1 LNVLWFYATT
11 FKSGGL
17 PSKYWLPFAGFMTR
31 LSWLLSKN
39 CWMLWIKAGG
49 RIRWN
54 IVWFG
59 IESGTTCLDC
69 TQWLN
74 QPKMFL
80 QHLISPNLYSFNLL
94 LLKPNVALW
103 SQPNVHTSGPSV
115 AGRQRAT
122 KHLHWEFGPLWDG
135 YVRTKVSWNI
145 QMLNYVWRH
154 LDIPDISWSW
164 FVQFT
169 FPIFSYLFLLSP
181 WPIAPV
187 APAPKSDWKPQ
198 LGHAAPV
205 GRVAMVSFGTWFSS
219 FCYQVV

>member
-1 LNVLWFYATT
+1 MNVLWFYATT

-31 LSWLLSKN
+31 LPWLLSKN

-54 IVWFG
+54 VVWFG

-80 QHLISPNLYSFNLL
+80 HVFATPNFSKLVFIQPSSFKTKRCTLEPA
-94 LLKPNVALW
+94 KRA
-103 SQPNVHTSGPSV
+103 HTSGPSV

-154 LDIPDISWSW
+154 LMTFGYSWSW

-187 APAPKSDWKPQ
+187 APASTEIRLEASAGACCTSW
-198 LGHAAPV
+198 
-205 GRVAMVSFGTWFSS
+205 
-219 FCYQVV
+219 